1 MATHLQDR
9 SVSFLPSK
17 RGARSLAVLLV
28 LLLFLIRPGAN
39 RMKTRIVRSISLA
52 LGRPV
57 EADSVRLRLLPQPG
71 FELENFVVRDD
82 RAFGEEPML
91 RAQEVTASLR
101 LVSLLRGRLEIAR
114 LSLTEPSLN
123 LVRSAESHWNLET
136 LIERAARVSVAPTS
150 KSRVESRPAFPY
162 IEGRHGRINFKI
174 GPEKKP
180 YAFTEAD
187 FALWQE
193 SENMW
198 GLRFEAHP
206 LRTDFNLTD
215 TGVVRGNGWWQ
226 RAASLPR
233 TPLEVSLDWE
243 GAQLGQVTKLLYG
256 SDKGWR
262 GTLQASLSL
271 MGTPQNATL
280 VVTASTEDFR
290 RYDVF
295 GGGRLRLAA
304 QCSARYSSA
313 DNALSDIGCRAP
325 VGEGVLTLQGSI
337 AHPWASPAYD
347 LRFAAENLPTESVLV
362 LAGHSK
368 PGVPDDLR
376 ASGQLEG
383 QLRGWRNSDLPS
395 WDGEGHA
402 SGLELRSG
410 DQEIVIGDVPF
421 AIHSGPDTRGRAQSR
436 PASPATA
443 PESAALVI
451 GPIHLAM
458 GRPVPLT
465 VEGRVGREDYELL
478 LRGDAPLERLFEA
491 ARMFRFPMPPVK
503 AQGLAKVDLA
513 LHGNWWEAETLR
525 AVGKAQLVAVRSQVR
540 GFNAPLDIVSA
551 NLVLSPGQVQVQNLL
566 ASVAGGS
573 WSGSLAVMRPCSPSA
588 GCRARFDLHANEITI
603 EGINQLLNPQMR
615 KKPWYRVLTSRT
627 DSPAPFLGTVNA
639 EGKLAVDRLLLDRLE
654 ARQIKAEAE
663 LNQGR
668 LRLSELQAELLGGR
682 HRGEWSVDFM
692 AKPPQYEG
700 SGNLE
705 EVALDQLGEVMKDG
719 WITGSANATYQV
731 SIAGLSSQELRDSAT
746 GTIDLDAS
754 AGELRHIALTDGGA
768 PLQMRRLTARLLLDK
783 GIFAIEDGKLET
795 ASEIFRVR
803 GTASLAQ
810 MLNLKLI
817 RGSASGFNIVGP
829 LARPQVSPFVGQETR
844 AALKP

>member
-1 MATHLQDR
+1 MAAHLQDR

-17 RGARSLAVLLV
+17 RGARLLAVLL
-28 LLLFLIRPGAN
+28 LLVLFLIRPGGD

-71 FELENFVVRDD
+71 FELENFVVHDD

-91 RAQEVTASLR
+91 RAREVTASLR
-101 LVSLLRGRLEIAR
+101 LLSLLRGRLEIAR

-123 LVRSAESHWNLET
+123 LVRSAESHWNFET
-136 LIERAARVSVAPTS
+136 LIERAAKVSVAPTS
-150 KSRVESRPAFPY
+150 KSRVESRPGFPY
-162 IEGRHGRINFKI
+162 IEGSHGRINFKI

-226 RAASLPR
+226 RAASLPG

-304 QCSARYSSA
+304 QCSARYHSL
-313 DNALSDIGCRAP
+313 NHALSDIGCRAP
-325 VGEGVLTLQGSI
+325 VGEGLLTLQGSI
-337 AHPWASPAYD
+337 AHPWTSPAYD
-347 LRFAAENLPTESVLV
+347 LLFAAENLPTQSVLV

-383 QLRGWRNSDLPS
+383 QLRGRRNSDVIS

-402 SGLELRSG
+402 SGLELRS
-410 DQEIVIGDVPF
+410 DNQEIAIGDVPL

-436 PASPATA
+436 PASAPTA
-443 PESAALVI
+443 PEPAALVI
-451 GPIHLAM
+451 GPIHWAT

-465 VEGRVGREDYELL
+465 VEGRVSREDYELL
-478 LRGDAPLERLFEA
+478 LRGDAPLEKLFEA
-491 ARMFRFPMPPVK
+491 ARMLRFPMPPVK

-513 LHGNWWEAETLR
+513 VRGTWWEPETPR

-540 GFNAPLDIVSA
+540 GFDAPLDIASA
-551 NLVLSPGQVQVQNLL
+551 NLVLSPSQVQVQNLL
-566 ASVAGGS
+566 ASVAGGT
-573 WSGSLAVMRPCSPSA
+573 WSGSLAVIRPCSPSA

-603 EGINQLLNPQMR
+603 EGMNQLLNPQMR

-627 DSPAPFLGTVNA
+627 ELPAPFLGTVNA

-654 ARQIKAEAE
+654 ARRIKAQAE

-668 LRLSELQAELLGGR
+668 LRLSELEAEVLGGR

-705 EVALDQLGEVMKDG
+705 EVVLDQLAEVMNDG

-731 SIAGLSSQELRDSAT
+731 SIAGLNSQELRDSAT

-783 GIFAIEDGKLET
+783 GIFEVEDGKLET

-829 LARPQVSPFVGQETR
+829 LARPQVSPFAGQETR